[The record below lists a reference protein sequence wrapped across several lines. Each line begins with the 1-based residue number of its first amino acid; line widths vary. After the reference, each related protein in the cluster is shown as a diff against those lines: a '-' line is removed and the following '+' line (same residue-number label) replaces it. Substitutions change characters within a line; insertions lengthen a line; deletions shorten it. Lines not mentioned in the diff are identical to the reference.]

1 MSSRALESKKRP
13 NNNNKYNLYFIFYF
27 IFFLDQLFNLRFTSK
42 QLAKMSTKSEKKAKL
57 EQGKVKKA
65 IEQGNMEGARIYAQN
80 AIREKNL
87 ALNYLRLSSRV
98 DAVAS
103 RVETAVRMQNVTRA
117 MAGVVKGMD
126 AAMQSMDLNRI
137 SQVMDQFEK
146 QFEDMDVQSEFME
159 NAMGQTTSLTTP
171 ASEVDSLIQQVADE
185 HGLELGET
193 MGAIPSGMPA
203 MAQPAASEQDELSAR
218 LDRLK
223 AKSN

>member
-1 MSSRALESKKRP
+1 MFTRIIIIII
-13 NNNNKYNLYFIFYF
+13 IF
-27 IFFLDQLFNLRFTSK
+27 LNVDQLFNLRFTSK

-103 RVETAVRMQNVTRA
+103 RVETAVRMQNVTKA

-126 AAMQSMDLNRI
+126 VAMQSMDLNRI
-137 SQVMDQFEK
+137 SQVMDQFER

-159 NAMGQTTSLTTP
+159 NAMGQTTALTTP

-185 HGLELGET
+185 HGLDLADK
-193 MGAIPSGMPA
+193 MGAIPTGAPA
-203 MAQPAASEQDELSAR
+203 QQVAQGAGSEQDELTAR

>member
-1 MSSRALESKKRP
+1 MRVHT
-13 NNNNKYNLYFIFYF
+13 NKFNKFFHFTVYYTHIY
-27 IFFLDQLFNLRFTSK
+27 IFLDQLFNLRFTSK

-103 RVETAVRMQNVTRA
+103 RVETAVRMQNVTKA

-126 AAMQSMDLNRI
+126 AAMKTMDLNRI

-159 NAMGQTTSLTTP
+159 NAMGQSTALTTP

-185 HGLELGET
+185 HGLDLAET
-193 MGAIPSGMPA
+193 MGPIPTGMPA
-203 MAQPAASEQDELSAR
+203 QQMAQPAGSEQDELSAR